1 MKSTPHQDSCLW
13 NVTALRRKRRA
24 LDSCRGWNRNQNGS
38 GTLESNLEAWGQ
50 GSNALKTLSTR
61 NLTLQSTEELN
72 IPVFSVMWRI
82 KKLTSHGPFLKKTML
97 KDGLCDNEEVNRGK
111 GRRKSMR
118 RSNIGKRISRARVK
132 AALEWQLCPRQREQ
146 PCVARSQLD
155 PSGRDCVSKMS
166 LQRTCCIWTSA
177 GESWWGENWGV
188 ELAIHI

>member
-1 MKSTPHQDSCLW
+1 MQTAPHRDSCLW

-24 LDSCRGWNRNQNGS
+24 LASCRGRSGNQNGA

-61 NLTLQSTEELN
+61 NLTHQSTEELN

-97 KDGLCDNEEVNRGK
+97 KGGLCDNEEVNRGK

-118 RSNIGKRISRARVK
+118 RSNIGKRISRAK
-132 AALEWQLCPRQREQ
+132 SEGSPGMAAVPQAKGQGPAGPLREGLCQQDEFIE
-146 PCVARSQLD
+146 D
-155 PSGRDCVSKMS
+155 PLHLNICR
-166 LQRTCCIWTSA
+166 
-177 GESWWGENWGV
+177 GELVRW
-188 ELAIHI
+188 ELGGLN